1 MWADYKITST
11 EDQQKFIVPIN
22 RITERLYYNQR
33 MLIDAP
39 VQSEPRAW
47 HISKINRIAANGLV
61 SATLA
66 QVNFNQYTDYIE
78 IDESGK
84 TIGLW
89 ADYFSLPVEPAD
101 PETAIQSCIAYSGL
115 KPELKIRGGYKKFTV
130 AFSTDNG
137 DAEFQDGQWSY
148 QIDNADASNLVSVL
162 TAVDSSDLEQNQ
174 IKVKF
179 IGNEEYLNKKLKI
192 IYTTNS
198 GTVSQLDVSIIAL

>member
-47 HISKINRIAANGLV
+47 RISKINRIAANGLV

-101 PETAIQSCIAYSGL
+101 PETTIQSCITYSGL

-130 AFSTDNG
+130 AFSTDDG

-148 QIDNADASNLVSVL
+148 QMDDSDASNLVSVL
-162 TAVDSSDLEQNQ
+162 TAADSSDLGQNQ

-179 IGNEEYLNKKLKI
+179 IGDEEYLNKKLKI

>member
-1 MWADYKITST
+1 
-11 EDQQKFIVPIN
+11 
-22 RITERLYYNQR
+22 